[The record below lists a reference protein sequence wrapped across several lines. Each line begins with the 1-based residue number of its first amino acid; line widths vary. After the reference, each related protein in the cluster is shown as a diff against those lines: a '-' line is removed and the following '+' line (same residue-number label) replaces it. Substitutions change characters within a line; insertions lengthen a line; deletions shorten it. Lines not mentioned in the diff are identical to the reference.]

1 MLVDGEA
8 VGTIGAGLCVLL
20 GIERSDTPAQ
30 ADTIATKLGK
40 LRIFADDEGK
50 MNRSVLDIAGGV
62 LLISQFTLAGDTSGG
77 NRPSFTNAAPP
88 EDAEP
93 LYERVAVRLRRDL
106 EPHRVHIATGRFRT
120 HMRVEL
126 VNDGPV
132 TILVR
137 T

>member
-20 GIERSDTPAQ
+20 GIERSDAAAQ

-50 MNRSVLDIAGGV
+50 MNRSVVDIAGGI

-93 LYERVAVRLRRDL
+93 LYERVAARLRQDL
-106 EPHRVHIATGRFRT
+106 ERHGVHIATGRFRT
-120 HMRVEL
+120 HMRVEI